1 MACAPCI
8 PLHSDKT
15 AACDHATTVHT
26 LGFGQM
32 PFFVYGFQDETIS
45 SRDLNLT
52 SCYSLHERCNWLL

>member
-1 MACAPCI
+1 MHPAFLYTWI
-8 PLHSDKT
+8 KQQ
-15 AACDHATTVHT
+15 HATMQLQSIS

-52 SCYSLHERCNWLL
+52 SCCYSLYERW